1 MDCNYEFDKDAKNII
16 FTIDTEVIEISY
28 NEDVNLTNFVTKLT
42 ELIDKKTTL
51 NDISSINDAILDE
64 KEKIISQT
72 IKDIISNFNETL
84 QENIE
89 NTI

>member
-1 MDCNYEFDKDAKNII
+1 MDCKYEFDKDAKNII
-16 FTIDTEVIEISY
+16 FTIDREVIEISY

-89 NTI
+89 NII

>member
-64 KEKIISQT
+64 KEKIINQT

-84 QENIE
+84 QEDIE